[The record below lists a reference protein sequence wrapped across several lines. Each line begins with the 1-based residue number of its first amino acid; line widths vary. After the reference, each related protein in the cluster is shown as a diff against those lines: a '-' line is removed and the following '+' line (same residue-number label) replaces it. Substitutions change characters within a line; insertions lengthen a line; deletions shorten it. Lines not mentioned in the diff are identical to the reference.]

1 MIFPGAQGYHAEI
14 SKSSSQHRK
23 LRATWGS
30 AGPVAQLARCSE
42 RYLRGR
48 GVLLPVGRGRGAGGR
63 KDRLSILALRIDL
76 LNVCFALMQTRSKL
90 YTFELVALSF
100 PDFCRASKSAK
111 KIVGSSSIS
120 IFLRFLLCLPLRPFV
135 LKNKHH
141 LFFYKIKRPGCL
153 PFGSLSGDV
162 AIKRWPPREHAKR
175 SLSLDLRTARP
186 PVWLSGP
193 WGRGEKHLLLKG
205 IERAV
210 SNMNPSLGRKGTYP
224 SGRRCPFT

>member
-48 GVLLPVGRGRGAGGR
+48 GVPLPVGRGRGAGGR

-90 YTFELVALSF
+90 CAFELVALSF

-141 LFFYKIKRPGCL
+141 LFFFIKSRDQAVCHSAVSRETWPSSAGLPG
-153 PFGSLSGDV
+153 SMRSGV
-162 AIKRWPPREHAKR
+162 CPWTCGQPGPP
-175 SLSLDLRTARP
+175 
-186 PVWLSGP
+186 SGCR
-193 WGRGEKHLLLKG
+193 GRGG
-205 IERAV
+205 G
-210 SNMNPSLGRKGTYP
+210 GRNTY
-224 SGRRCPFT
+224 F